1 MKPMCSGDRVAAL
14 GHLGG
19 ALTRLPYLVLLAGY
33 TLNADAGPLD
43 GPPPASLPPA
53 GSYDTDR
60 ARTQLVDEFEALPVP
75 GFLRVLLRDGI
86 RHDFDRYHSLKL
98 GLFDRL
104 TDGPGGFGQVFLQW
118 RIALD

>member
-1 MKPMCSGDRVAAL
+1 MKPVCSGDRVAAL

-19 ALTRLPYLVLLAGY
+19 ALTRLPYLLLLAGY

-53 GSYDTDR
+53 GSYDTDP
-60 ARTQLVDEFEALPVP
+60 ARTQLVDEFEALPVL
-75 GFLRVLLRDGI
+75 GFLKVLLRDGI

-104 TDGPGGFGQVFLQW
+104 ADGPGGVGQVFLQW